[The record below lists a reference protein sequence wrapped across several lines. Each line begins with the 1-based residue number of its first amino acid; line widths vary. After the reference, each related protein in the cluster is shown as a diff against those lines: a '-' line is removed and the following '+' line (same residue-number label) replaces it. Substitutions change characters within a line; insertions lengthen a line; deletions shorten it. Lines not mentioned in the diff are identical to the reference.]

1 MPSIPL
7 SDCVWPDVSQPYL
20 SAFQDAV
27 DFVAREFDSVVG
39 VFACGSVT
47 RGAGDA
53 SSDIDLYVVHR
64 ANFRQRLQKFFRG
77 VPAEIFV
84 NPANVIEGYFEED
97 WHSRRL
103 LTAHMLGTGVL
114 VWQSDPVVLALQ
126 AQARAFLARS
136 PDVPAD
142 LTMHR
147 YLLACGFEDALDK
160 LEKDPPTAR
169 LILNALMQRLL
180 DFAFLKAGVRV
191 PRFKDMLSELRR
203 NHPALGDL
211 ALCFYGAD
219 SLEEQ
224 VAHAEA
230 LMDALVGARGFF
242 EWSSPPETTQ
252 NI

>member
-1 MPSIPL
+1 MPSIPV
-7 SDCVWPDVSQPYL
+7 SDCVWPDVSEPYL

-27 DFVAREFDSVVG
+27 DFVAREFYSIVG

-47 RGAGDA
+47 RGVGDA
-53 SSDIDLYVVHR
+53 SSDIDVYVVYR
-64 ANFRQRLQKFFRG
+64 ANFRQRLQKIFRG

-84 NPANVIEGYFEED
+84 NPPGVIEGYLEAE

-103 LTAHMLGTGVL
+103 VTAHMLGTGVL
-114 VWQSDPVVLALQ
+114 VWQSDPMVLALQ
-126 AQARAFLARS
+126 AQAQAFLARS
-136 PDVPAD
+136 ADVPAD

-147 YLLACGFEDALDK
+147 YMLACGFEDVMDK

-169 LILNALMQRLL
+169 LILNALMERLL
-180 DFAFLKAGVRV
+180 DFAFLKAGVCV
-191 PRFKDMLSELRR
+191 PRFKDMLLEFRR

-211 ALCFYGAD
+211 ALGFYGAD

-224 VAHAEA
+224 FGHAKA

-242 EWSSPPETTQ
+242 EWSSPRETTQ
-252 NI
+252 NP